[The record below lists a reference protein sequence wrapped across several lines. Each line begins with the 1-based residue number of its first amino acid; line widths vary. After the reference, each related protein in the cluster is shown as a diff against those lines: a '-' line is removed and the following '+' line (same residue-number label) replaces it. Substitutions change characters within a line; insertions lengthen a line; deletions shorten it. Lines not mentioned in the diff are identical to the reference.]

1 MKTSNKVKRN
11 IFLILMIIGILNC
24 IGYILNIIMEGS
36 SVNDWMKLFV
46 ALGFTFIA
54 LAYYHVFNKRLKRGI
69 IFGNTN
75 FTATY

>member
-11 IFLILMIIGILNC
+11 IFLILMIIGVLNC

-36 SVNDWMKLFV
+36 SVNDWMKLCA

-54 LAYYHVFNKRLKRGI
+54 FAYYHIFKKRIKRGFP
-69 IFGNTN
+69 FGNTN
-75 FTATY
+75 FT